1 LAKATPIPAS
11 SRHKV
16 RIRDQGRCARCGAP
30 CDGQWHHRRSRSVRD
45 LLTHSP
51 ANGLHLCATC
61 HGWVHAHPFEARA
74 SGWIV
79 SRYADPANEPVQHAL
94 YGEVYLTKEGG
105 FTHVTTG

>member
-1 LAKATPIPAS
+1 
-11 SRHKV
+11 
-16 RIRDQGRCARCGAP
+16 
-30 CDGQWHHRRSRSVRD
+30 
-45 LLTHSP
+45 
-51 ANGLHLCATC
+51 
-61 HGWVHAHPFEARA
+61 VHAHPFEARA